1 MKNKDLKEYKTKPP
15 SKYKFTKI
23 IDDLYWARLPLP
35 FRLDHVNIFA
45 INSVEGLVIVDT
57 GLNNFETMTCWNSI
71 IKNFEK
77 EIDKCEKI
85 KLNKSTFS
93 SNNKRKFI
101 KFSFI

>member
-1 MKNKDLKEYKTKPP
+1 MKNKDLKEYKIKPP

-71 IKNFEK
+71 IKNVEK
-77 EIDKCEKI
+77 EIKVS
-85 KLNKSTFS
+85 KLLISHHHPDHILS
-93 SNNKRKFI
+93 LI
-101 KFSFI
+101 HI